1 MNQPAR
7 SAQLHPGDSNA
18 AGEAVWKRILSSR
31 HIVSAKGGTEVS
43 FQALGSPC
51 RIWLGTPPAKA
62 TAASEAALR
71 WVAEFETRYSRFIP
85 TSLVNQ
91 INDAAGRQWVEID
104 PETERILALCQEMH
118 FITRGTFDPTALPLI
133 RLWDWK
139 ANPRV
144 VPNDAAVDAA
154 RRLVGW
160 RKVQRSPGKVFL
172 PEPGMA
178 LDLGG
183 MGKEYAVD
191 QVTLLVAEL
200 GASSGLVDF
209 GADVRVFGKPPEGK
223 PAWHIGLEDPSRP
236 GQCWT
241 GLAVNDHAVAT
252 SGDYRRHFVAH
263 GRRYGH
269 ILDIRTGRPVDNGIR
284 AVSVVAPSC
293 SLAGMLSTAA
303 FVLGPQEGLRLLDAT
318 PGAAGCIVTD
328 NAKLQG
334 QRFHQFMTR

>member
-1 MNQPAR
+1 VNRINQ
-7 SAQLHPGDSNA
+7 
-18 AGEAVWKRILSSR
+18 
-31 HIVSAKGGTEVS
+31 
-43 FQALGSPC
+43 
-51 RIWLGTPPAKA
+51 
-62 TAASEAALR
+62 
-71 WVAEFETRYSRFIP
+71 
-85 TSLVNQ
+85 
-91 INDAAGRQWVEID
+91 AAGREWVEID
-104 PETERILALCQEMH
+104 PETERILALCHEMH

-139 ANPRV
+139 ANPPV
-144 VPNDAAVDAA
+144 APGPAAIEAA
-154 RRLVGW
+154 RNLVGW
-160 RKVQRSPGKVFL
+160 RKVQRAPGKVFL

-191 QVTLLVAEL
+191 QVTLLVSEL

-209 GADVRVFGKPPEGK
+209 GADVRVFGQPPEGK
-223 PAWHIGLEDPSRP
+223 PAWHIGLEDPARP

-241 GLAVNDHAVAT
+241 GLAVNAHSVAT
-252 SGDYRRHFVAH
+252 SGDYRRHFVAN

-269 ILDIRTGRPVDNGIR
+269 ILDVRTGWPVDNGIR

-318 PGAAGCIVTD
+318 PQAAGCIVTD
-328 NAKLQG
+328 KAKLEG